1 MCDFSRFVMTHGS
14 VGLRW
19 AALRVRVSLP
29 SCSCGRNQMGSPLG
43 LECSRCLSSCRLPST
58 WPLVTAQSSQSFF
71 TSRQLAS
78 TGKHSK
84 RERSVP
90 STCQPLFTS
99 GLSAPLAKKVTWSGP
114 VSAWEETTQGL
125 LWPPVFQ
132 TAPGPWETDDNVA
145 KCPPQCLEDLNSHAQ
160 QAEDGP
166 P

>member
-1 MCDFSRFVMTHGS
+1 MTHGS
-14 VGLRW
+14 VGPRW

-58 WPLVTAQSSQSFF
+58 WPLITAQSSQRFS
-71 TSRQLAS
+71 TAWQLAS
-78 TGKHSK
+78 KGKHSK
-84 RERSVP
+84 KTRPVP

-99 GLSAPLAKKVTWSGP
+99 GLSAPLAKWSHGQ
-114 VSAWEETTQGL
+114 AQGQLGRKPHRAL

-132 TAPGPWETDDNVA
+132 AATGPWGTDDNIA
-145 KCPPQCLEDLNSHAQ
+145 KCSPQCLEDLNTHAQ